1 MTVDTNTRVA
11 LVSGGTTGIG
21 RGITRSL
28 LEAGYRVV
36 ATGLTEDEG
45 KEAHA
50 ALADVAG
57 VAERLRTITLDVR
70 SRDDCA
76 AAVQFA
82 VDTFGGL
89 DVLASNAGIFP
100 QARLAD
106 MSDEDMQTMFDVNLY
121 GTIRLVQAARPALK
135 KSDAGRVVLTSS
147 ITGSH
152 TGYPGW
158 SHYGAS
164 KAAQQGFMRSAAM
177 ELAVDGITVNA
188 VLPGNIVTPGL
199 EALGEAYLAR
209 MAESVPLGHL
219 GQPEDVGAAVVFLA
233 SPSAR
238 YITGHAI
245 VVDGGQ
251 ILPESPDALKDMRVG
266 EAG

>member
-1 MTVDTNTRVA
+1 MTVDTNPRVA

-28 LEAGYRVV
+28 LDAGYRVV

-45 KEAHA
+45 RQAQA
-50 ALADVAG
+50 ALADVPG

-70 SRDDCA
+70 DRADCE
-76 AAVQFA
+76 AAVKFA
-82 VDTFGGL
+82 VDTFGRL

-100 QARLAD
+100 QARLAAMTD
-106 MSDEDMQTMFDVNLY
+106 ADMQTMFDVNVY
-121 GTIRLVQAARPALK
+121 GTIRLVQAARAALK
-135 KSDAGRVVLTSS
+135 RSGTGRVVLTSS

-158 SHYGAS
+158 AHYGAS

-199 EALGEAYLAR
+199 QELGEAYLAR
-209 MAESVPLGHL
+209 MAESVPLGYL
-219 GQPEDVGAAVVFLA
+219 GEPEDVGAAVVFLA
-233 SPSAR
+233 SPGAR

-251 ILPESPDALKDMRVG
+251 ILPESPDALKDMREG
-266 EAG
+266 EPG